1 MKTYIII
8 PADYLDGYKV
18 QDCIQT
24 SLSTVRY
31 SIDLSEV
38 VLKWN
43 SINPDPDWADGYL
56 TYDHASIL
64 TEMALSE
71 WSDGYA

>member
-1 MKTYIII
+1 MMKTYIII
-8 PADYLDGYKV
+8 PAAYLDDSKV

-24 SLSTVRY
+24 SLNTVRR

-43 SINPDPDWADGYL
+43 AANPDPAWADGYT

-64 TEMALSE
+64 TEIGTTD
-71 WSDGYA
+71 WT